1 MISSQ
6 NDDDKRVTHKI
17 IKNKKKKIKNQSNIL
32 KQTRCRLYIKPK

>member
-1 MISSQ
+1 MTSSQ

-17 IKNKKKKIKNQSNIL
+17 IKNKKKIKNQSNIL

>member
-17 IKNKKKKIKNQSNIL
+17 IKNKKKKL
-32 KQTRCRLYIKPK
+32 KIRVIY